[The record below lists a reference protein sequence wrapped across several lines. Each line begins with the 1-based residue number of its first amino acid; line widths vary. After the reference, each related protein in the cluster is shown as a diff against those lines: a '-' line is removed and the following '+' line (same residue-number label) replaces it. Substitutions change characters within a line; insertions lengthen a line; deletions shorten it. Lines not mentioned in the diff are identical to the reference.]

1 MQDLACSVPET
12 PPEPEYVGLDQDYA
26 RTTLP
31 DTEPVEDP
39 LSAGRGIAL
48 GMLLAVPCWVV
59 IGFAVYWLLRK
70 LGI

>member
-1 MQDLACSVPET
+1 MQGLACSAPELPPET
-12 PPEPEYVGLDQDYA
+12 QHVELDQDHEQN
-26 RTTLP
+26 TLP
-31 DTEPVEDP
+31 DVEPVEDP

-48 GMLLAVPCWVV
+48 GMLLAVSCWVL

>member
-1 MQDLACSVPET
+1 MQGLACSAPEVPPET
-12 PPEPEYVGLDQDYA
+12 QHVELDLDHA
-26 RTTLP
+26 PNALP

-39 LSAGRGIAL
+39 LSAGRGIVL